1 MYLTAISK
9 GINLFVHDYFL
20 FARLVR
26 LFDLSVILCRLTLH
40 VILVSRLL
48 SQRPPMAKRYKFSEE
63 QFSTTWEK
71 SSREVVAGLCTTK
84 LTHSYEFA
92 TVLRHHQCANSTR
105 THVYEAIKMNF
116 VGNGPT
122 ERMDEPKKAC
132 YDPLWPV
139 TNYRW
144 KYVTTTRD

>member
-1 MYLTAISK
+1 MLIARIWPLPFLFVIKNDIFYAINKKYLQFYFHTMYLTAISK

-63 QFSTTWEK
+63 QFSTT
-71 SSREVVAGLCTTK
+71 
-84 LTHSYEFA
+84 
-92 TVLRHHQCANSTR
+92 
-105 THVYEAIKMNF
+105 
-116 VGNGPT
+116 
-122 ERMDEPKKAC
+122 
-132 YDPLWPV
+132 
-139 TNYRW
+139 
-144 KYVTTTRD
+144 